1 VTSGL
6 LAAIFVTGAL
16 YLVGT
21 GTNSR
26 RDNRRVEVPSYGYRY
41 PDRRE
46 DGLFQQ
52 MERIISSLSLESLQG
67 VISNI
72 KHEILGSLS
81 TARDDEVQRVDEDA
95 QSSIGNGITDTLEL
109 LGGGSQVEDC
119 LLQALCYLTP
129 EEEKSEAG
137 ESRKNK
143 EKQKLREKKKKEKM
157 EKKKQKKAKNNKN
170 KNKDTD
176 DDYEDENIE
185 DDYDEDVNNEEE
197 SIKEIEEEDCDVFQC
212 DIVRY
217 GYQAFQLY
225 DKVQKLR
232 EQFDSLSSE

>member
-1 VTSGL
+1 MSINQKYPHGLKELSIQAFHPSPAQQDWLYLCVTGVSLVTSGL

-119 LLQALCYLTP
+119 LLQ
-129 EEEKSEAG
+129 
-137 ESRKNK
+137 
-143 EKQKLREKKKKEKM
+143 
-157 EKKKQKKAKNNKN
+157 
-170 KNKDTD
+170 
-176 DDYEDENIE
+176 
-185 DDYDEDVNNEEE
+185 VN
-197 SIKEIEEEDCDVFQC
+197 
-212 DIVRY
+212 
-217 GYQAFQLY
+217 
-225 DKVQKLR
+225 
-232 EQFDSLSSE
+232 